1 MKITSTPLHLL
12 GIFLLSILSVQV
24 TQGQTYSIDNAASEL
39 TIKGTSNLHDWEMVS
54 EQAKGHLEATI
65 ENNQL
70 TKLSSLTFI
79 VVAES
84 LKSGKGG
91 MDKNAYKALKTDK
104 HKEIRFVMDRAENLN
119 CQSGSACEITLT
131 GKLTIAGTTQPVDL
145 VLQAQTSGNQIVLT
159 GAYDLK
165 MTRFKVD
172 PPKAMFGTI
181 TTGDELNISF
191 KAVYTR

>member
-1 MKITSTPLHLL
+1 MRTARNPLYLL
-12 GIFLLSILSVQV
+12 GVFLISIISTQLI
-24 TQGQTYSIDNAASEL
+24 QGQTYSIDNAASEL

>member
-70 TKLSSLTFI
+70 TKLSSLTFT

-104 HKEIRFVMDRAENLN
+104 HKEIRFVMDRVKNLN

-159 GAYDLK
+159 GSYDLK

-181 TTGDELNISF
+181 TTGDDLSISF